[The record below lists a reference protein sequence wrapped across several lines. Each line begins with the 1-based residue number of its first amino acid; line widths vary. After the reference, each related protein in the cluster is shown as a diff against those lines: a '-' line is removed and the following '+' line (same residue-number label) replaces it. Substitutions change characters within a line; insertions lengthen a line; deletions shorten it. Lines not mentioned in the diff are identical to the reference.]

1 MSIEFSPFLRFFS
14 KTTYFI
20 NSVVAAYDCRI
31 LYVLNGEGRI
41 ECNGTEYDLV
51 PNTLIYIPYS
61 LWYHI
66 KSDKELYFYTINF
79 DFCEDYKNIK
89 PMTPTKQNDFE
100 SDKILHTIPHE
111 LQTSFASAIH
121 IKNATW
127 AEPIFDELYIE
138 NLNLVEGYTELQS
151 ALLKILLIKIFR
163 HLCLPLKENEIC
175 LKIKNEINANL
186 KTSIK
191 DIAQKLNYH
200 PYYLNAVFKKNE
212 NISLQKYLIRQ
223 KLMTSEKLL
232 ATTKMT
238 LTEISDFCGFSS
250 HAHFSAAFKKKN
262 NLTPAAYR
270 KLV

>member
-66 KSDKELYFYTINF
+66 KSDKDLYFYTINF

-100 SDKILHTIPHE
+100 SD
-111 LQTSFASAIH
+111 
-121 IKNATW
+121 
-127 AEPIFDELYIE
+127 
-138 NLNLVEGYTELQS
+138 
-151 ALLKILLIKIFR
+151 KILLIKIFR